1 MRGRLG
7 LLGRASIAAAVLA
20 AAGVAATPA
29 SAASPPARPFA
40 MWQRWSRSHAAGNP
54 SFTFF
59 ATVIMFAGPRE
70 VVFSGKRYEMAMSA
84 FATPGG
90 GSGEP
95 PFAAIDLQRS
105 TPRTHPTAFQL
116 HEYAF
121 SPQSGTTFTFQ
132 RDTLATSLDLG
143 ATIAPSQLAATFTAT
158 TPIAKRRCTL
168 ITGGHGYLR
177 QARGTMS
184 YPAFSIATPTS
195 PFFGTLTTG
204 PVQAGEA
211 FDPGCKG
218 GIVIRLVA
226 PHTLLAPRAARQA
239 NPCAGRESLGTSSA
253 TEAWDVEKAYGRR
266 ATTQFVGTGTDPNTQ
281 PVDSESHAIIAAT
294 PGYDLPLPTHN
305 AHGATAKVF
314 TAGDP
319 FMSGGAVFTSTR
331 APVVTGGHKCVASGK
346 VHRFTTLRY
355 VGQLVPNTNA
365 LTAAFDTG
373 SVTLV
378 ARKATLIL
386 RRYH

>member
-1 MRGRLG
+1 MRGRLA
-7 LLGRASIAAAVLA
+7 LFERASIAAAVLA
-20 AAGVAATPA
+20 ASLAAATTA
-29 SAASPPARPFA
+29 SAASPPQRPLA
-40 MWQRWSRSHAAGNP
+40 MWQRWSRAHAAGNP
-54 SFTFF
+54 SFTAF

-70 VVFSGKRYEMAMSA
+70 VAIAGKRYEMAMTA

-90 GSGEP
+90 GSGQP

-105 TPRTHPTAFQL
+105 TPRSHPSAFQL

-132 RDTLATSLDLG
+132 RDTMDTSLDMG
-143 ATIAPSQLAATFTAT
+143 ATIAPSQLAATFTPAS
-158 TPIAKRRCTL
+158 PIAKRRCTL

-177 QARGTMS
+177 QATGTMS
-184 YPAFSIATPTS
+184 YTAFSIATPTS

-218 GIVIRLVA
+218 EIVIRLVA
-226 PHTLLAPRAARQA
+226 PHTLSAPRAARQA
-239 NPCAGRESLGTSSA
+239 HPCAGRESLGTA
-253 TEAWDVEKAYGRR
+253 TATAAWDFEKVYGKQ

-294 PGYDLPLPTHN
+294 PAYDLPLPTHN

-314 TAGDP
+314 SAGDP
-319 FMSGGAVFTSTR
+319 FVSGGAVFTSTR

-346 VHRFTTLRY
+346 TQHFTTLRY
-355 VGQLVPNTNA
+355 VGQLVPNPNA
-365 LTAAFDTG
+365 LTAGFDTG
-373 SVTLV
+373 TVALT
-378 ARKATLIL
+378 ARKATLVL
-386 RRYH
+386 RQYH